1 MTKLIYFI
9 GIMFC
14 IIISCL
20 IAAEVAEA
28 TAQKSTDKWS
38 YSFYIMTV
46 LLTFLTVWGYHS
58 MVFKYFMEIEPMVKI
73 KTGLKF
79 K

>member
-1 MTKLIYFI
+1 MIKVVYFI

-14 IIISCL
+14 IVISCL

-28 TAQKSTDKWS
+28 TAQKSTDKWN
-38 YSFYIMTV
+38 YSFYIVAV
-46 LLTFLTVWGYHS
+46 LLTFSTVWGYHS
-58 MVFKYFMEIEPMVKI
+58 LVFKYFMETEPVVKI
-73 KTGLKF
+73 ETGLKF

>member
-14 IIISCL
+14 IVISCL

-58 MVFKYFMEIEPMVKI
+58 VVFKYFMEIEPVAKI
-73 KTGLKF
+73 ETGLKF